1 MYAPSRLGGNTRFA
15 GSTGAHQVYPS
26 AQIVVYVSHTDGY
39 VATRQRIEVRPS
51 FRQNFTQL
59 FVAVLCMG
67 LLPAL
72 PGVAERGCA
81 LRTRSYRVDAA
92 AGVAPAC
99 VFARSCAHFFS

>member
-1 MYAPSRLGGNTRFA
+1 MYAPSRLVGNTRFA
-15 GSTGAHQVYPS
+15 GSTGA
-26 AQIVVYVSHTDGY
+26 
-39 VATRQRIEVRPS
+39 QRIEVRPS

>member
-15 GSTGAHQVYPS
+15 GSTGA
-26 AQIVVYVSHTDGY
+26 
-39 VATRQRIEVRPS
+39 QRIEVRPS

-92 AGVAPAC
+92 AGVAPTC